1 MERELLTALVGL
13 IVGSLLTLAF
23 VRSRARLDARLE
35 ITSPPA
41 LPEPLE
47 SVEAVEDRVLRALPF
62 AAIAL
67 DPHGRVRLVN
77 PAAEALFAIV
87 ETRAIGRALI
97 EVVPSVEFERL
108 IETADEQQPKSRDV
122 RIIDAERERVF
133 GIAVRRLEHGTVA
146 IAADRTELVNVERAR
161 RDFVSNVSHELRTP
175 LAAIKL
181 MIETVLLSD
190 DDAEAR
196 AMFLPRVARE
206 VDRMVALVEDLLE
219 LARSESGRIALRRER
234 IDLGEVATATVN
246 TFAQR
251 ADRLAVELDL
261 DAPEAVELEA
271 DRDKLMQVA
280 MNLVD
285 NALRY
290 TPPGGTVTVSVTR
303 ERGRGVLRVRDTG
316 EGIPYNDLE
325 RIFDRF
331 YVVNQS
337 RSRDRSGTGL
347 GLSIA
352 RELIEAHGGS
362 IGVESVFGEGA
373 TFTCRLPLLDAPKI
387 KAT

>member
-290 TPPGGTVTVSVTR
+290 TPPGGTVTVSVAR

>member
-1 MERELLTALVGL
+1 VERELLTALVGL

-290 TPPGGTVTVSVTR
+290 TPPGGTVTVSVAR

>member
-1 MERELLTALVGL
+1 VERELLTALVGL

-23 VRSRARLDARLE
+23 VRSRAQRE
-35 ITSPPA
+35 ITDPPV

-108 IETADEQQPKSRDV
+108 IEMADEQRPKSRDV

-290 TPPGGTVTVSVTR
+290 TPPGGTVTVSVAR

>member
-1 MERELLTALVGL
+1 VTPDLSAPVIGAASAALGFAA
-13 IVGSLLTLAF
+13 GALAMRIF
-23 VRSRARLDARLE
+23 LH
-35 ITSPPA
+35 SPAASAPA
-41 LPEPLE
+41 PAPPRPFE
-47 SVEAVEDRVLRALPF
+47 SIEAVEDRVLRALPF

-67 DPHGRVRLVN
+67 DLRARVRLVN
-77 PAAEALFAIV
+77 PAAEALFNIV
-87 ETRAIGRALI
+87 ETRSIGRALI

-108 IETADEQQPKSRDV
+108 IERADERAPTSRDV
-122 RIIDAERERVF
+122 RIIEADRERVF
-133 GIAVRRLEHGTVA
+133 GIAVRRLDHGIVA
-146 IAADRTELVNVERAR
+146 IAADRTELLNVERAR

-196 AMFLPRVARE
+196 AMFLPRIARE
-206 VDRMVALVEDLLE
+206 VDRMVALVADLLE
-219 LARSESGRIALRRER
+219 LARSESGKIALRRER

-251 ADRLAVELDL
+251 ADRLAVELEL
-261 DAPEAVELEA
+261 DAAEPVELDA
-271 DRDKLMQVA
+271 DRDRLTQVA

-290 TPPGGTVTVSVTR
+290 TPPGGTVLVSVLR
-303 ERGRGVLRVRDTG
+303 EDGRGVLRVRDTG
-316 EGIPYNDLE
+316 EGIPYHDLD

-362 IGVESVFGEGA
+362 IAVESVFGEGA
-373 TFTCRLPLLDAPKI
+373 TFTCRLPLADMPEH
-387 KAT
+387 

>member
-1 MERELLTALVGL
+1 VDAEWLAGL
-13 IVGSLLTLAF
+13 IGLLAGVVLTLA
-23 VRSRARLDARLE
+23 VGRGRSRARRILS
-35 ITSPPA
+35 SPSVAPA
-41 LPEPLE
+41 GETIA
-47 SVEAVEDRVLRALPF
+47 AVEDRLLRALPF
-62 AAIAL
+62 AAIAV
-67 DPHGRVRLVN
+67 DPGGRVRLVN
-77 PAAEALFAIV
+77 PVAEELFNIV
-87 ETRAIGRALI
+87 EGRAVGRALI

-108 IETADEQQPKSRDV
+108 IMASEDGRPAARDV
-122 RIIDAERERVF
+122 RIIDAARERVL
-133 GIAVRRLEHGTVA
+133 GVAVRRLAGGTVA

-181 MIETVLLSD
+181 MIETVLLAD

-206 VDRMVALVEDLLE
+206 VDRMVALVADLLE
-219 LARSESGRIALRRER
+219 LARSESGRITLRRER
-234 IDLGEVATATVN
+234 LDLGEVATAAVN

-251 ADRLAVELDL
+251 ADRLEVDL
-261 DAPEAVELEA
+261 ELEA
-271 DRDKLMQVA
+271 PEPVEIDADRDRLMQVA

-290 TPPGGTVTVSVTR
+290 TPPAGSVVVSVLR
-303 ERGRGVLRVRDTG
+303 DDGKAVLRVRDTG
-316 EGIPYNDLE
+316 EGIPYNDLG

-352 RELIEAHGGS
+352 RELVEAHGGS
-362 IGVESVFGEGA
+362 IAVQSVFGEGA
-373 TFTCRLPLLDAPKI
+373 TFTCRLPLAGSPNI
-387 KAT
+387 KAS

>member
-1 MERELLTALVGL
+1 VERELLTALVGL

-23 VRSRARLDARLE
+23 VRSRAQRE
-35 ITSPPA
+35 ITDPPV

-108 IETADEQQPKSRDV
+108 IETADEQRPKSRDV

-290 TPPGGTVTVSVTR
+290 TPPGGTVTVSVAR

>member
-23 VRSRARLDARLE
+23 VRSRAQRE
-35 ITSPPA
+35 ITDPPV

-108 IETADEQQPKSRDV
+108 IETADEQRPKSRDV

-290 TPPGGTVTVSVTR
+290 TPPGGTVTVSVAR

>member
-1 MERELLTALVGL
+1 VDGELLTALAGL
-13 IVGSLLTLAF
+13 IFGSLITLVV
-23 VRSRARLDARLE
+23 VRVRAQARGRADL
-35 ITSPPA
+35 PA
-41 LPEPLE
+41 MPEPRE

-67 DPHGRVRLVN
+67 DLHGRVRLVN
-77 PAAEALFAIV
+77 PAAEALFNIV

-108 IETADEQQPKSRDV
+108 IERADDGRPTSRDV
-122 RIIDAERERVF
+122 RIIEAERERVF
-133 GIAVRRLEHGTVA
+133 GIAVRRLEHGIVA

-181 MIETVLLSD
+181 MIETVLLTD

-206 VDRMVALVEDLLE
+206 VDRMVALVADLLE
-219 LARSESGRIALRRER
+219 LARSESGQVALRRER

-251 ADRLAVELDL
+251 ADRLAVEL
-261 DAPEAVELEA
+261 ELEA
-271 DRDKLMQVA
+271 PGPVELDADRDRLVQVA

-290 TPPGGTVTVSVTR
+290 TPPGGTVTVSVLR
-303 ERGRGVLRVRDTG
+303 EGARGVLRVRDTG

-373 TFTCRLPLLDAPKI
+373 TFTCRLPLPDTPKI
-387 KAT
+387 KVT